1 MVRYVIRRIAI
12 SIVLLIAVSMLIFV
26 VLRALPGSPVTARL
40 GTSQGVTQE
49 MINRLTK
56 SAGLDRPLAS
66 QYLTWISG
74 ILHGNLGTS
83 YFTGQPV
90 SSLIGAA
97 IGPTLELTIIS
108 VALSVVI
115 AVPAAIASARRPG
128 GWLDGIITAVS
139 SAGMAFP
146 PFVAGIVLI
155 IVFSVQVHLLPARG
169 YVPFL
174 TNPVQNLRDM
184 ILPAISLAVGAAPL
198 VLRYLRNELVTSLDS
213 NYTRTAAGKGASEA
227 RVLLRHALPNATLP
241 SLTMIG
247 LITGY
252 TLGGSVIVEY
262 AFGFSGLGVLSIQSA
277 FNRDYAILQ
286 SVVLLISTLFI
297 LVSLAVDLISWRLD
311 PRTRG
316 RHG

>member
-1 MVRYVIRRIAI
+1 VVRYVIRRIAI
-12 SIVLLIAVSMLIFV
+12 SILLLITVSMLIFI

-40 GTSQGVTQE
+40 GTSQGVTQG
-49 MINRLTK
+49 MIDRLTK
-56 SAGLDRPLAS
+56 SAGLDRPLVS
-66 QYLTWISG
+66 QYLTWVSG

-97 IGPTLELTIIS
+97 VGPTLELTIIS
-108 VALSVVI
+108 VALSVII

-128 GWLDGIITAVS
+128 GRLDGIITAAS

-155 IVFSVQVHLLPARG
+155 IVFSVQLHLLPARG

-174 TNPVQNLRDM
+174 TNPVENLRDM

-262 AFGFSGLGVLSIQSA
+262 AFGFSGLGALSIQSA

-311 PRTRG
+311 PRTRE

>member
-12 SIVLLIAVSMLIFV
+12 SILLLITVSMLIFI

-40 GTSQGVTQE
+40 GTSQGVTQG
-49 MINRLTK
+49 MIDRLTK
-56 SAGLDRPLAS
+56 SAGLDRPLVS
-66 QYLTWISG
+66 QYLTWVSG

-97 IGPTLELTIIS
+97 VGPTLELTIIS
-108 VALSVVI
+108 VALSVII

-128 GWLDGIITAVS
+128 GRLDGIITAAS

-155 IVFSVQVHLLPARG
+155 IVFSVQLHLLPARG

-174 TNPVQNLRDM
+174 TNPVENLRDM

-262 AFGFSGLGVLSIQSA
+262 AFGFSGLGALSIQSA

-311 PRTRG
+311 PRTRE

>member
-1 MVRYVIRRIAI
+1 VVRYVIKRTAI
-12 SIVLLIAVSMLIFV
+12 SVALLIAVSMVIFV

-40 GTSQGVTQE
+40 GTSQGVTQA
-49 MINRLTK
+49 MIERLTK

-66 QYLTWISG
+66 QYLSWVSG
-74 ILHGNLGTS
+74 LLHGNLGTS

-90 SSLIGAA
+90 STLIGAA
-97 IGPTLELTIIS
+97 IGPTLELTILG
-108 VALSVVI
+108 VALSVII
-115 AVPAAIASARRPG
+115 AVVAAVASARRPG
-128 GWLDGIITAVS
+128 GRLDGIITAAA

-155 IVFSVQVHLLPARG
+155 IVFAVQTHMLPARG
-169 YVPFL
+169 YVPIWSD
-174 TNPVQNLRDM
+174 PAGNLRDM
-184 ILPAISLAVGAAPL
+184 LLPSLSLAIGAAPL

-213 NYTRTAAGKGASEA
+213 NYVRTVTGKGASEA
-227 RVLLRHALPNATLP
+227 RVLLRHALPNAALP

-262 AFGFSGLGVLSIQSA
+262 AFGLSGLGALSIQAA
-277 FNRDYAILQ
+277 FDRDYAVLQ

-297 LVSLAVDLISWRLD
+297 VVSLAVDLIAWRLD
-311 PRTRG
+311 PRTKG

>member
-1 MVRYVIRRIAI
+1 MVRYVIKRTAI
-12 SIVLLIAVSMLIFV
+12 SVVLLIAVSMVIFI

-40 GTSQGVTQE
+40 GTSQGITQA
-49 MINRLTK
+49 MIERLTK
-56 SAGLDRPLAS
+56 SAGLDRPLPS
-66 QYLTWISG
+66 QYLSWASG
-74 ILHGNLGTS
+74 LLHGNLGTS

-90 SSLIGAA
+90 STLIGSA
-97 IGPTLELTIIS
+97 IGPTLELTILG
-108 VALSVVI
+108 VALSVII
-115 AVPAAIASARRPG
+115 AVVAAVASARRPG
-128 GWLDGIITAVS
+128 SRLDGIITAAS

-155 IVFSVQVHLLPARG
+155 IVFAVQAHMLPARG
-169 YVPFL
+169 YVPIWSD
-174 TNPVQNLRDM
+174 PAGNLRDM
-184 ILPAISLAVGAAPL
+184 TLPSLSLAIGAAPL

-213 NYTRTAAGKGASEA
+213 NYVRTVTGKGASEA
-227 RVLLRHALPNATLP
+227 RVLLRHALPNAALP

-262 AFGFSGLGVLSIQSA
+262 AFGLSGLGALSIQAA

-297 LVSLAVDLISWRLD
+297 GVSLAVDLIAWRLD
-311 PRTRG
+311 PRTKG

>member
-1 MVRYVIRRIAI
+1 
-12 SIVLLIAVSMLIFV
+12 MLIFI

-49 MINRLTK
+49 MIDRLTK
-56 SAGLDRPLAS
+56 SAGLDRPLVS
-66 QYLTWISG
+66 QYLTWVSG

-97 IGPTLELTIIS
+97 VGPTLELTIIS
-108 VALSVVI
+108 VALSVII

-128 GWLDGIITAVS
+128 GRLDGIITAAS

-155 IVFSVQVHLLPARG
+155 IVFSVQMHLLPARG

-174 TNPVQNLRDM
+174 TNPVENLRDM

-213 NYTRTAAGKGASEA
+213 NYTRTVAGKGASEA

-262 AFGFSGLGVLSIQSA
+262 AFGFSGLGALSIQSA

-311 PRTRG
+311 PRTRE

>member
-1 MVRYVIRRIAI
+1 
-12 SIVLLIAVSMLIFV
+12 
-26 VLRALPGSPVTARL
+26 
-40 GTSQGVTQE
+40 
-49 MINRLTK
+49 
-56 SAGLDRPLAS
+56 
-66 QYLTWISG
+66 
-74 ILHGNLGTS
+74 
-83 YFTGQPV
+83 
-90 SSLIGAA
+90 
-97 IGPTLELTIIS
+97 LELTIIS
-108 VALSVVI
+108 VALSVII
-115 AVPAAIASARRPG
+115 AMPAAIASARRPG
-128 GWLDGIITAVS
+128 GRLDGIITAAS

-155 IVFSVQVHLLPARG
+155 IVFSVQLHLLPARG

-174 TNPVQNLRDM
+174 TNPVENLRDM

-262 AFGFSGLGVLSIQSA
+262 AFGFSGLGALSIQSA

-311 PRTRG
+311 PRTRE